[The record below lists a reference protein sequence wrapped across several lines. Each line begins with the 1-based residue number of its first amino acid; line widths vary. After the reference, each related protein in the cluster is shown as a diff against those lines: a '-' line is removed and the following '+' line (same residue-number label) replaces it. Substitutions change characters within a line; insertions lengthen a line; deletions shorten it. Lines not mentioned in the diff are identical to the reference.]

1 MHSLACKMI
10 MTRFYTH
17 ARWKQTNKQT
27 NTWKNSYNENVPTNL
42 AFRRVTGC
50 NKLELNCTKE
60 RPLSHTSV
68 GSSTICNLY
77 KKLDITEKLK
87 RYDEERIKVSDK
99 YSFSDSTRGYYKM
112 ITAIAETFRKKAYRG
127 AGCSNSWHRG
137 TKLTTWT
144 VSRISWSKSVS
155 KSST

>member
-1 MHSLACKMI
+1 MK
-10 MTRFYTH
+10 
-17 ARWKQTNKQT
+17 TNKQT

-42 AFRRVTGC
+42 AFRRVTGY
-50 NKLELNCTKE
+50 NKLELNRTKE
-60 RPLSHTSV
+60 RPLKHALV

-87 RYDEERIKVSDK
+87 RHDEERINVSDK
-99 YSFSDSTRGYYKM
+99 HSFSNNTRGYYEM

-127 AGCSNSWHRG
+127 AGCPNSWHRS

-144 VSRISWSKSVS
+144 VPRISWSKSVS
-155 KSST
+155 NRSIKYHSNTLGRLSLM